1 MANMKIGFSRS
12 DITPPV
18 GTELGGYAGYRPC
31 SGVHDPLYSKA
42 VVLEQGGARYA
53 LVALDLVCVDEALY
67 CRMAE
72 ALSGLGI
79 RKERLI
85 VSAIHTHAA
94 PWGMLPGEGPL
105 ASVNRSDE
113 AKAPSFRAYMEEVIR
128 RSADA
133 CRAAAENLEPFTV
146 RTGRGETPPV
156 GSERHTGA
164 APGGALAVVQCKTD
178 SGRVLTLYNF
188 PCHPTVL
195 SGANLQVSA
204 DFAAGIEGLL
214 EMDMA
219 VFLNGAAGDIST
231 RYTRREATFAEC
243 ERMGRIAAERI
254 AQTVRNASFAPPEP
268 VRGVHTAVTLDARA
282 VETPEQAEKQL
293 QSLTEQWQ
301 AAKAAG
307 ADPATLRT
315 LHSYVEGAGVNLQFA
330 RSMGDIR
337 QLCLPVTV
345 FRFAGLEF
353 ATVPGEL
360 FSALQPEGLCV
371 IGYANGYY
379 RYLCGEEAYGANY
392 YEAMAS
398 ILARGQGERLVQ
410 EMNRLRQSL

>member
-1 MANMKIGFSRS
+1 MMNMRIGFSRA

-31 SGVHDPLYSKA
+31 AGVHDPLYSKV
-42 VVLEQGGARYA
+42 VVLEQDGVRYA
-53 LVALDLVCVDEALY
+53 LVALDLVCADEALY

-79 RKERLI
+79 PKERLI

-113 AKAPSFRAYMEEVIR
+113 AKAPSFRGYMEEVIR

-133 CRAAAENLEPFTV
+133 CRTAVEHLEPFSV
-146 RTGRGETPPV
+146 RTGRGAVPPV
-156 GSERHTGA
+156 GSERHTGD
-164 APGGALAVVQCKTD
+164 APGGTLAVVQCRTD
-178 SGRVLTLYNF
+178 SGKVLTLYNF

-195 SGANLQVSA
+195 NGANLQVSA
-204 DFAAGIEGLL
+204 DFVAGIEGLL
-214 EMDMA
+214 ETDMA

-243 ERMGRIAAERI
+243 ERMGRVAAERV
-254 AQTVRNASFAPPEP
+254 ALALRDTAFVSPEP
-268 VRGVHTAVTLDARA
+268 VRGIHASVTLDARA
-282 VETPEQAEKQL
+282 VETPEQAQTQL
-293 QSLTEQWQ
+293 QAMTEQWE

-337 QLCLPVTV
+337 KLCLPVTV

-371 IGYANGYY
+371 IGYANGYF
-379 RYLCGEEAYGANY
+379 RYICGEEAYAENY
-392 YEAMAS
+392 YEAMAA
-398 ILARGQGERLVQ
+398 ILARGQGERLVR
-410 EMNRLRQSL
+410 EINRLRQSL